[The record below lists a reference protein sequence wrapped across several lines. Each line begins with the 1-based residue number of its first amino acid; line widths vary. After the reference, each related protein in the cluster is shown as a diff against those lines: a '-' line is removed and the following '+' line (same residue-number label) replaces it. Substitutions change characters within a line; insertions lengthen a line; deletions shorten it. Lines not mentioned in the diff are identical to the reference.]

1 MLTIEL
7 KFNNAVLKTI
17 ETDKEVITIG
27 RNVKCD
33 IQIDNLSV
41 SKQHA
46 RIVKHQGK
54 YFIEDMKST
63 NGTYL
68 NEKKIAKDKLT
79 NNDVITI
86 GKHTLLA
93 ILEKKPVES
102 SQQNMINDTMM
113 LTTEKSASSLR
124 SELRV
129 EDSRVAAGYS
139 GEGQ

>member
-27 RNVKCD
+27 RNVKND

-68 NEKKIAKDKLT
+68 NEKKITKEKLA

-113 LTTEKSASSLR
+113 LTTEKHKQML
-124 SELRV
+124 
-129 EDSRVAAGYS
+129 
-139 GEGQ
+139 QKQKKIKPKK

>member
-27 RNVKCD
+27 RNVKND

-46 RIVKHQGK
+46 RIVKHEGK

-68 NEKKIAKDKLT
+68 NEKKIAKEKLA

-86 GKHTLLA
+86 GKHTLQA
-93 ILEKKPVES
+93 FLEKKPVES
-102 SQQNMINDTMM
+102 SQQDMINDTMM
-113 LTTEKSASSLR
+113 LTTEKHKQMLQKQKR
-124 SELRV
+124 TKPKK
-129 EDSRVAAGYS
+129 
-139 GEGQ
+139 

>member
-7 KFNNAVLKTI
+7 KFNDAVLKTI

-27 RNVKCD
+27 RNVKND

-68 NEKKIAKDKLT
+68 NEKKIAKEKLA

-102 SQQNMINDTMM
+102 SEQDMINDTMM
-113 LTTEKSASSLR
+113 LTTEKHKQMLQKQKKIKSKK
-124 SELRV
+124 
-129 EDSRVAAGYS
+129 
-139 GEGQ
+139 

>member
-17 ETDKEVITIG
+17 ETDKEVITVG
-27 RNVKCD
+27 RNVKND

-54 YFIEDMKST
+54 YFVEDMKST

-68 NEKKIAKDKLT
+68 NEKKITKEKLA
-79 NNDVITI
+79 NNDIITI

-93 ILEKKPVES
+93 ILEKKPVKS
-102 SQQNMINDTMM
+102 SQQDMINDTMM
-113 LTTEKSASSLR
+113 LTTEKHKQMLQKQKK
-124 SELRV
+124 V
-129 EDSRVAAGYS
+129 KPKK
-139 GEGQ
+139 

>member
-1 MLTIEL
+1 MLIIEL

-27 RNVKCD
+27 RDVKND

-68 NEKKIAKDKLT
+68 NEKKIAKEKLT

-93 ILEKKPVES
+93 ILEKQPVES
-102 SQQNMINDTMM
+102 SQQDMINDTMM
-113 LTTEKSASSLR
+113 LTTEKHKQMLQKQKKTKSKK
-124 SELRV
+124 
-129 EDSRVAAGYS
+129 
-139 GEGQ
+139 

>member
-17 ETDKEVITIG
+17 ETDKEVITVG
-27 RNVKCD
+27 RNVKND

-46 RIVKHQGK
+46 RIVKHRGK
-54 YFIEDMKST
+54 YFVEDMKST

-68 NEKKIAKDKLT
+68 NEKKITKETLA

-86 GKHTLLA
+86 GKHTLQA
-93 ILEKKPVES
+93 ILDKKPVES
-102 SQQNMINDTMM
+102 SQQDLINDTMM
-113 LTTEKSASSLR
+113 LTTEKHKQML
-124 SELRV
+124 
-129 EDSRVAAGYS
+129 
-139 GEGQ
+139 QKQKKIKPKK

>member
-17 ETDKEVITIG
+17 ETDKEIITIG
-27 RNVKCD
+27 RNVKND

-46 RIVKHQGK
+46 RIVKHQGN

-68 NEKKIAKDKLT
+68 NEKKIAKKKLA
-79 NNDVITI
+79 NKDVITI

-102 SQQNMINDTMM
+102 SQQDMINDTMM
-113 LTTEKSASSLR
+113 LTTEKHKQML
-124 SELRV
+124 
-129 EDSRVAAGYS
+129 
-139 GEGQ
+139 QKQKKIKPKK

>member
-7 KFNNAVLKTI
+7 KFNDAVLKTI

-27 RNVKCD
+27 RNVKND

-46 RIVKHQGK
+46 RIVKRQGK

-68 NEKKIAKDKLT
+68 NEKKIAKKKLA

-102 SQQNMINDTMM
+102 SQQDMINDTMM
-113 LTTEKSASSLR
+113 LTTEKHKQMLQKQKKIKAKK
-124 SELRV
+124 
-129 EDSRVAAGYS
+129 
-139 GEGQ
+139 

>member
-27 RNVKCD
+27 RNVKND

-54 YFIEDMKST
+54 YFVEDMKST

-68 NEKKIAKDKLT
+68 NEKKITKEKLT
-79 NNDVITI
+79 NNDIITI
-86 GKHTLLA
+86 GKHTLQA
-93 ILEKKPVES
+93 ILERKTVES
-102 SQQNMINDTMM
+102 SQQDMINDTMM
-113 LTTEKSASSLR
+113 LTTEKHKQMLQKQKK
-124 SELRV
+124 V
-129 EDSRVAAGYS
+129 KPKK
-139 GEGQ
+139 

>member
-7 KFNNAVLKTI
+7 KFNDAVLKTI

-27 RNVKCD
+27 RNVKND

-46 RIVKHQGK
+46 RIVKRQGK

-68 NEKKIAKDKLT
+68 NEKKIAKKKLA

-102 SQQNMINDTMM
+102 SQQDMINDTMM
-113 LTTEKSASSLR
+113 LTTEKHKQML
-124 SELRV
+124 
-129 EDSRVAAGYS
+129 
-139 GEGQ
+139 QKQKKIKPKK

>member
-17 ETDKEVITIG
+17 ETDKEIITIG
-27 RNVKCD
+27 RNVKND

-46 RIVKHQGK
+46 RIVKHQGH

-68 NEKKIAKDKLT
+68 NEKKITKQKLT

-86 GKHTLLA
+86 GKHTLQA
-93 ILEKKPVES
+93 ILDKKPVES
-102 SQQNMINDTMM
+102 SQQDMINDTMM
-113 LTTEKSASSLR
+113 LTTEKHKQML
-124 SELRV
+124 
-129 EDSRVAAGYS
+129 
-139 GEGQ
+139 QKQKKIKPKK